1 MKKIILVFFIT
12 LVYGLNA
19 QSYLGYVT
27 KTVNFRVEANTDSE
41 VISSLNRGTALFVES
56 KHLTN
61 GFYLVLDIATD
72 QEGFVHSGFV
82 ELDREL
88 LKNTDGIFTPVGKTD
103 SSNPIIKIHN
113 NTEIRLTL
121 KLNNDLYVFL
131 PQQRKT
137 LTLIAGSYEYRA
149 SAAGV
154 LPDYGTEVMQGNYEY
169 EWSFYISSQ

>member
-1 MKKIILVFFIT
+1 MILTFFIT
-12 LVYGLNA
+12 LVSGLNA
-19 QSYLGYVT
+19 QSYLEQVK
-27 KTVNFRVEANTDSE
+27 KTINFRVKVSTDCE
-41 VISSLNRGTALFVES
+41 VISALDRGIALFVES

-88 LKNTDGIFTPVGKTD
+88 LKNTDGIFTAVGKTD
-103 SSNPIIKIHN
+103 SSNPIIKIHD

-121 KLNNDLYVFL
+121 KLNNDIYIFL
-131 PQQRKT
+131 SKQRK
-137 LTLIAGSYEYRA
+137 TLIAGSYEYIA

-154 LPDYGTEVMQGNYEY
+154 LPDYGTEIMLGNYE
-169 EWSFYISSQ
+169 